1 MGKDQSWA
9 NAAGSQQVPRK
20 YTPLIRRRQ
29 TKENETRLLCLLCCC
44 VAARLLRLLRC
55 CVALRLLRC
64 CVAARLLRC
73 CAFAVLLRL
82 LCCCAL
88 AVLRDVSGL
97 RRARVRC
104 KTLRLPGSA
113 VARAPPAAG
122 RKQETVCLH
131 GSAASRGP
139 NAVRHSESARG
150 CARPRPGEFYV
161 APQIGAGR
169 ESTPPNLHAGRG
181 RRYAVL
187 RAVSVSGMHTYA
199 PYQVPNKGESFFL
212 KALQCFNSRK
222 QPSAHD
228 RRSDKM
234 PKSRLPDRSRRL
246 PPPDTRGNQNSSVRA
261 LLEENFPAP
270 RRCIK
275 VFFAFPSSFLYFNVQ
290 NFSAPY
296 RVWA

>member
-9 NAAGSQQVPRK
+9 KAAGSQQVPRK

-122 RKQETVCLH
+122 RKQETVRLH

-139 NAVRHSESARG
+139 NALRHSESARG
-150 CARPRPGEFYV
+150 CARAPRPGEFYV
-161 APQIGAGR
+161 RPGNRCRKRVDAAELACWQ
-169 ESTPPNLHAGRG
+169 
-181 RRYAVL
+181 RRTRCRSSCHVL
-187 RAVSVSGMHTYA
+187 RRRKRPRCTRA
-199 PYQVPNKGESFFL
+199 P
-212 KALQCFNSRK
+212 
-222 QPSAHD
+222 
-228 RRSDKM
+228 
-234 PKSRLPDRSRRL
+234 SRRVAGARSTDAKSFARRPL
-246 PPPDTRGNQNSSVRA
+246 RRDVVVLRPARAAQGRKVKKRRVARRDVTRVERPLRILVGKARPKLFWASQTPTLSWQG
-261 LLEENFPAP
+261 PAYLQP
-270 RRCIK
+270 WQT
-275 VFFAFPSSFLYFNVQ
+275 PTLS
-290 NFSAPY
+290 
-296 RVWA
+296 W

>member
-9 NAAGSQQVPRK
+9 KAAGSQQVPRK

-131 GSAASRGP
+131 GSAASRGL

-150 CARPRPGEFYV
+150 CARPRPVG
-161 APQIGAGR
+161 Q
-169 ESTPPNLHAGRG
+169 PPG
-181 RRYAVL
+181 
-187 RAVSVSGMHTYA
+187 
-199 PYQVPNKGESFFL
+199 FFL
-212 KALQCFNSRK
+212 
-222 QPSAHD
+222 
-228 RRSDKM
+228 
-234 PKSRLPDRSRRL
+234 
-246 PPPDTRGNQNSSVRA
+246 V
-261 LLEENFPAP
+261 
-270 RRCIK
+270 I
-275 VFFAFPSSFLYFNVQ
+275 
-290 NFSAPY
+290 
-296 RVWA
+296 